1 MEIVGEPLTSGSFM
15 VILKSTHPPSERTW
29 LNTKSMDAHS
39 ERVSPG
45 CRAQGPCTGL
55 GTRPPC
61 HPRPAPKGCARHTQ
75 KPHTSASFYHL
86 SSACVG
92 FRPVIFL
99 ELTNTKKKKTHH
111 VALCDPMC
119 SLSAVQSAWLHCRLP
134 GGRWVLTSTSFPLHS

>member
-45 CRAQGPCTGL
+45 CRAQGPRTGL

-99 ELTNTKKKKTHH
+99 ELTNTKKKKPITLLCVTPC
-111 VALCDPMC
+111 VASRQC
-119 SLSAVQSAWLHCRLP
+119 SLP
-134 GGRWVLTSTSFPLHS
+134 GCTADCQEAGEY